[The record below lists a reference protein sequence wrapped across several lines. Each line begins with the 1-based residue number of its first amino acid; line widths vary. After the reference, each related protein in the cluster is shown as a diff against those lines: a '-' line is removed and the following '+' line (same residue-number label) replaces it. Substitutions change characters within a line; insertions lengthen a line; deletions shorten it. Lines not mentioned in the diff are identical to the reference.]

1 MSEAFLHYLWQF
13 QYFDKNELQTT
24 SGDPIQVYS
33 PGNRNPDSGPD
44 FQNARIRIG
53 GMEWIGSAEIHIQA
67 SGWMDHKHDRDPA
80 YDNVILHIV
89 WDNDMTIHRSDGSLL
104 PTIILA
110 DRVDQKFFM
119 DYQRLVNSPEQIPCA
134 QFISQVTD
142 IVKLSMLDKVVIERL
157 ESKSARVLEILEKS
171 RNDWEETCF
180 QSLARSFGYK
190 INADPFQQLARL
202 LPYRVLRKHSDK
214 LLHVEAVLFGQ
225 AGFLEEEI
233 DNDYHRLLRREYHIL
248 RQKYSLSERRLSK
261 AQWKF
266 LRLRPANFPT
276 IRLAEF
282 AALIFSRPFL
292 FSTLLEAETFRELEN
307 VFSVSPSEFWSEH
320 YTFTKS
326 TRDHVNRLGTSII
339 GTIIINGVAPLL
351 VAYGKSKDEQQY
363 IDRAV
368 AILQQ
373 TPSEVNTIV
382 SQWKNLGVKSKTAFD
397 SQALIELQNN
407 YCIKRRCLDCKIGI
421 SLIGG
426 RLQGEIVSNHF
437 AVGSPED

>member
-24 SGDPIQVYS
+24 SGDSIQVYN
-33 PGNRNPDSGPD
+33 PGIRNAHAGPD
-44 FQNARIRIG
+44 FQNARIKIG

-89 WDNDMTIHRSDGSLL
+89 WDNDMVIRRSDGSLM
-104 PTIILA
+104 PTFVLA
-110 DRVDQKFFM
+110 NRVDQKCFL
-119 DYQRLVNSPEQIPCA
+119 DYQRLINSPEQIPCA
-134 QFISQVTD
+134 QFIDQVNA
-142 IVKLSMLDKVVIERL
+142 IVRISMLDKVVIERL
-157 ESKSARVLEILEKS
+157 ESKSVRILEILEKS

-202 LPYRVLRKHSDK
+202 LPYKVLRKHSDK
-214 LLHVEAVLFGQ
+214 LLHVEALLFGQ
-225 AGFLEEEI
+225 AGFLEENIE
-233 DNDYHRLLRREYHIL
+233 NDYYRLLRREYTLL
-248 RQKYSLSERRLSK
+248 RQKYSLSQRRLSK
-261 AQWKF
+261 VQWKF

-282 AALIFSRPFL
+282 AALIFSRPLL
-292 FSTLLEAETFRELEN
+292 FSTILEATTYRDLEN
-307 VFSVSPSEFWSEH
+307 VFSVRQSEFWSEH
-320 YTFTKS
+320 YTFTKVTS
-326 TRDHVNRLGTSII
+326 EHVSGLGASSI

-351 VAYGKSKDEQQY
+351 VAYGKSKGEQQY

-373 TPSEVNTIV
+373 APSEVNTIV
-382 SQWKNLGVKSKTAFD
+382 SQWKNLGMRCKTAFD
-397 SQALIELQNN
+397 SQALIELQNS
-407 YCIKRRCLDCKIGI
+407 YCSKRRCLDCKIGT

-426 RLQGEIVSNHF
+426 RL
-437 AVGSPED
+437 

>member
-24 SGDPIQVYS
+24 SGDSIQVFN
-33 PGNRNPDSGPD
+33 PGIRNSHSGPD
-44 FQNARIRIG
+44 FQNARIKIG

-67 SGWMDHKHDRDPA
+67 SGWIDHKHDRDPA

-89 WDNDMTIHRSDGSLL
+89 WDNDMVIRRSDGSLM
-104 PTIILA
+104 PTVVLA
-110 DRVDQKFFM
+110 ARVDQKFFV
-119 DYQRLVNSPEQIPCA
+119 DYQRLINSPEQIPCA
-134 QFISQVTD
+134 QFIAPVSD
-142 IVKLSMLDKVVIERL
+142 IVRLSMLEKVVIERL
-157 ESKSARVLEILEKS
+157 ETKSGRILEILEKN

-202 LPYRVLRKHSDK
+202 LPYKVLRKHSDK
-214 LLHVEAVLFGQ
+214 LVHVEALLFGQ
-225 AGFLEEEI
+225 AGFLEEDIE
-233 DNDYHRLLRREYHIL
+233 NDYYRLLRREYNLL

-261 AQWKF
+261 VQWKF

-282 AALIFSRPFL
+282 AALIFSRPLL
-292 FSTLLEAETFRELEN
+292 FSTILEATTYRDLEN
-307 VFSVSPSEFWSEH
+307 VFSVRQSEFWSEH

-326 TRDHVNRLGTSII
+326 TSEHVIGLGTSSI

-351 VAYGKSKDEQQY
+351 VAYGKSKGDQQF

-373 TPSEVNTIV
+373 TPGEVNTIV
-382 SQWKNLGVKSKTAFD
+382 AQWKNLGMRSKTAFD
-397 SQALIELQNN
+397 SQGLIELQNS
-407 YCIKRRCLDCKIGI
+407 YCSKRRCLDCSIGT
-421 SLIGG
+421 SLLGG
-426 RLQGEIVSNHF
+426 R
-437 AVGSPED
+437 P